1 MMLVVAFAQLFCL
14 STAHMLLITARV
26 ISQARKEN
34 VSFFTLRCGTTRA
47 EHKIVF
53 MKCNCPVECKQK
65 KNSTATR
72 LQAHML
78 TQICHS
84 PETSGWVEGGWRGEA
99 LQPAV
104 ITKVNCLGQILTF
117 INTFIIHSI
126 CF

>member
-78 TQICHS
+78 TQMRFA
-84 PETSGWVEGGWRGEA
+84 TALRLQDGVRGVERGDSVFVAES
-99 LQPAV
+99 
-104 ITKVNCLGQILTF
+104 F
-117 INTFIIHSI
+117 
-126 CF
+126 